1 MSKTSPSTSTT
12 NIVGVSQIEVDLA
25 APQILSQTAENYRDP
40 ESAQAVVDNISRQL
54 AERQNPAR
62 VAGSLLGNLRGFI
75 NYLFGS
81 RKEKPDTKIEDA
93 RRQKIDNI
101 TDSLVEEKRHSGAKR
116 EFHIRTARDDF
127 YYQKPNMSLDN
138 AKLRAELEKHK
149 AIIAE
154 KGDGV
159 SQEDYLK
166 YAEALLNLYLNQ
178 QGSGFLYETSNLRI
192 RTDELSSSFFSQRNS
207 ELQKETEH
215 AFTRLQ
221 KFDNPTAE
229 SEFQTGFFFL
239 NKGARKPA
247 AQHFTEALKLKK
259 AHFASLSEEE
269 KETQAHEMKWFHH
282 FAAIFAPAPQ
292 AKILLEQELAINP
305 NHQSHEILGI
315 IYQREHK
322 FDRAL
327 HHLHEASKINPEAKS
342 LNLRIAQ
349 CLVKKGETEKA
360 LEHLDR
366 EIVISRE
373 SNDPWTM
380 RDAILTKAHLKAK
393 SGDYDT
399 AIALLEEVTE
409 HSKQLLSRRVDNNEF
424 DVTIDRAYFYL
435 GKSEQAKKN
444 GEENSAKEYEKR
456 AYDDL
461 NSHVSSNR
469 MDLKVLHLDDF
480 MKLAELEMAINGF
493 ENARLRTA
501 KAAESANNLLDTIH
515 RHNNRVPLENGNG
528 YRVYNIQAVGR
539 EIASLLIKEAA
550 LIYKHLE
557 IDKTINP
564 EDRKSLLEQ
573 ASHLASAAQD
583 LTDRKK
589 LGHKL
594 SSSCKQLSKIIHHSI
609 NHEEKD
615 QPSPSPQTK
624 HTKANNLRGQAAG
637 KKSGVEQEGGKNS
650 TLR

>member
-1 MSKTSPSTSTT
+1 MSKTLPSTSNT
-12 NIVGVSQIEVDLA
+12 NIVGSSQIRVDLA
-25 APQILSQTAENYRDP
+25 APQILSQATKAEDYRDP
-40 ESAQAVVDNISRQL
+40 ESAQEVVDNISRQL

-81 RKEKPDTKIEDA
+81 RKEEPNTKIEDT
-93 RRQKIDNI
+93 RREKIDSI
-101 TDSLVEEKRHSGAKR
+101 TDSLVEEKRHSGVKR

-138 AKLRAELEKHK
+138 AQLRAELKKHK
-149 AIIAE
+149 AIITE
-154 KGDGV
+154 KGDSV

-166 YAEALLNLYLNQ
+166 YAESLLNLYLNQ
-178 QGSGFLYETSNLRI
+178 QGSGFLYETSNLR
-192 RTDELSSSFFSQRNS
+192 TNELRSGFFSNRNN

-215 AFTRLQ
+215 AFARLQ
-221 KFDNPTAE
+221 QFDNLTAE

-239 NKGARKPA
+239 NKGSRKPA

-259 AHFASLSEEE
+259 AHFSSLPEEE
-269 KETQAHEMKWFHH
+269 KKTQAHEMKWFYH

-292 AKILLEQELAINP
+292 AKILLEQELATNP

-315 IYQREHK
+315 IYQREDQ
-322 FDRAL
+322 FDKAL
-327 HHLHEASKINPEAKS
+327 HHLQEASKINPEAKS

-349 CLVKKGETEKA
+349 CLVRKGETEKA

-409 HSKQLLSRRVDNNEF
+409 HSEHLSSRRFYNNEF

-444 GEENSAKEYEKR
+444 GEENSAKEYEKQ

-469 MDLKVLHLDDF
+469 MNLKVLHLDDF

-493 ENARLRTA
+493 ENALLRTA
-501 KAAESANNLLDTIH
+501 KAAESANNLLDTIN

-528 YRVYNIQAVGR
+528 YRVYDIQTVGR

-573 ASHLASAAQD
+573 ASNLASAAQD

-594 SSSCKQLSKIIHHSI
+594 SSSCKELSKIIHHSL
-609 NHEEKD
+609 NPEEKD
-615 QPSPSPQTK
+615 QPSTSPQTK
-624 HTKANNLRGQAAG
+624 HTKAGNLRAQAAG
-637 KKSGVEQEGGKNS
+637 KKSGVEQEGGKI
-650 TLR
+650 LL